1 MAASAVL
8 KIGAKI
14 ASKSA
19 GAMKGVAKS
28 SKRLTKSVQK
38 NIKIKKRLRATSE
51 RFEKFRE
58 ERKKRQEKESLLE
71 QEKSQKKGEQQKSTG
86 SGKGPLERLISL
98 IQILLVGFIVNK
110 LPQIIDFIKKVIK
123 VIRDIVDKFK
133 EFFDGV
139 IGFFKSIGK
148 VIGKAFDTI
157 SNLNFNDI
165 GDTIKGAFGKLKD
178 AFNGIK
184 DKLLDGVKSFLG
196 LKKKK
201 VKKEINRELTDKD
214 LKDKELKSS
223 VSDVQKTMASKS
235 EEFNDTIKTIE
246 KAGTGVDI
254 VGPENANLTEQVQST
269 VTKESDEK
277 PSPQVSGQ
285 RGNRPDMKGGI
296 DIKIQKPMG
305 GAQGRTK
312 RPTPKPSN
320 TDASGGSSGG
330 SEKIKNSTK
339 TGGTSGSTVNSS
351 VSKTGDALNISKSKK
366 IVSTTTI
373 TPERKSKNTVMIV
386 GNKGGQSQSQ
396 GGMGSKGRSIV
407 IEEDNSLK
415 DQFALSLF

>member
-8 KIGAKI
+8 QIGAKI

-51 RFEKFRE
+51 RFQKFRE
-58 ERKKRQEKESLLE
+58 ERKKRQERESLLE
-71 QEKSQKKGEQQKSTG
+71 QEKSQKKGEGQKTKG
-86 SGKGPLERLISL
+86 TSGKGPLERLMSL
-98 IQILLVGFIVNK
+98 IQILLVGFVLNK

-133 EFFDGV
+133 AFFDGV

-148 VIGKAFDTI
+148 VIGKAFDVI

-165 GDTIKGAFGKLKD
+165 GDKIKGVFGKLKD

-235 EEFNDTIKTIE
+235 DEFNDTIKTIE

-254 VGPENANLTEQVQST
+254 VGPENSNLTEQVQST
-269 VTKESDEK
+269 VTKESDGK
-277 PSPQVSGQ
+277 PT
-285 RGNRPDMKGGI
+285 NL
-296 DIKIQKPMG
+296 KIEG
-305 GAQGRTK
+305 
-312 RPTPKPSN
+312 S
-320 TDASGGSSGG
+320 SGGSSGG
-330 SEKIKNSTK
+330 SEKIESSTK
-339 TGGTSGSTVNSS
+339 SGGTSGSTVNSS
-351 VSKTGDALNISKSKK
+351 VTKSGDALNISKPKK
-366 IVSTTTI
+366 TVITTTI

-396 GGMGSKGRSIV
+396 GGMGSKSRTKIIV
-407 IEEDNSLK
+407 QKDNSIK

>member
-1 MAASAVL
+1 MAASSVL
-8 KIGAKI
+8 QIGAKI

-51 RFEKFRE
+51 RFQKFRE
-58 ERKKRQEKESLLE
+58 EREKRQEKESLLE
-71 QEKSQKKGEQQKSTG
+71 QEKSQKKGEEQKTKG
-86 SGKGPLERLISL
+86 TSGKGPLERLMSL
-98 IQILLVGFIVNK
+98 IQILLVGFVLNK

-133 EFFDGV
+133 AFFDGV

-148 VIGKAFDTI
+148 VIGKAFDVI

-165 GDTIKGAFGKLKD
+165 GDKIKGVFGKLKD
-178 AFNGIK
+178 AFTNIK

-235 EEFNDTIKTIE
+235 DEFNDTIKTIE

-254 VGPENANLTEQVQST
+254 VGPENSNLTEQVQST
-269 VTKESDEK
+269 VTKENDGK
-277 PSPQVSGQ
+277 PTSLK
-285 RGNRPDMKGGI
+285 ME
-296 DIKIQKPMG
+296 
-305 GAQGRTK
+305 
-312 RPTPKPSN
+312 
-320 TDASGGSSGG
+320 GSSGE
-330 SEKIKNSTK
+330 S
-339 TGGTSGSTVNSS
+339 GGGKFTIIREDGSTTTDFREI
-351 VSKTGDALNISKSKK
+351 KAAKEAYQLNISKPKK
-366 IVSTTTI
+366 TVSTTTI

-396 GGMGSKGRSIV
+396 GGMGSKSRTNIIV
-407 IEEDNSLK
+407 QKDNSIK